1 MCLRSSSFQTAVPS
15 LTRMPRWICACP
27 CAQHTS
33 PFQPVLTCHVRHIMQ
48 FEEDQGLPAEER
60 KWLDF
65 NVDHDGKEVFA
76 LLSTSHMLDT
86 AIERGIDEPVYM
98 DATHGLQAYGLK
110 LVTVHAKDDD
120 GKGMA
125 ISFCMR

>member
-1 MCLRSSSFQTAVPS
+1 
-15 LTRMPRWICACP
+15 
-27 CAQHTS
+27 
-33 PFQPVLTCHVRHIMQ
+33 MQ
-48 FEEDQGLPAEER
+48 FEEDQGLPTEER

-65 NVDHDGKEVFA
+65 EVGDDGNEVFA

-98 DATHGLQAYGLK
+98 DATHGLQSYGLK

-120 GKGMA
+120 GKGMTSSTHRPHMQCCA
-125 ISFCMR
+125 TPSALLVK